1 MDRRIEEIGEAA
13 GALASEYVGDVLGAV
28 NGFVERLM
36 RNVATLTRGVVEEG
50 AKVAAAACQAIL
62 PEDAR

>member
-1 MDRRIEEIGEAA
+1 MDRRIEEIGDAA
-13 GALASEYVGDVLGAV
+13 GEFASEYVGDVLTAV

-36 RNVATLTRGVVEEG
+36 RNVATLTRGVIEEG
-50 AKVAAAACQAIL
+50 SKVAAAACQVIL